1 MLDRSVEGDSGDG
14 ERERDGEHERER
26 DDERV
31 DDVSSASFMSS

>member
-14 ERERDGEHERER
+14 ARERDGERERER